1 MNLWGIHW
9 EGFKGRQLREFTMS
23 EDSQESR
30 GLIDISAL
38 PEPVRRMA
46 EVMAG
51 LDPDWTINGWLT
63 QQAEQTLALLRHDLK
78 RECLLLD
85 QRKFRLDDLER
96 RLVPSHEAKDEHQ
109 MSIFDCFGL
118 DEDSTFTG
126 LSQRGE
132 QQRMQEGEA
141 HGAEA
146 FIELLPDDQV
156 DDPLL
161 AVACQLVVMIVD
173 GEIEKGEPVATLEA
187 IFQRMLQHGVEE
199 EEIDEAIDYLL
210 TTGGLI
216 EVDDD
221 CFISTI

>member
-1 MNLWGIHW
+1 
-9 EGFKGRQLREFTMS
+9 MS
-23 EDSQESR
+23 EDKQESR
-30 GLIDISAL
+30 KLMDINAL
-38 PEPVRRMA
+38 PEPVQHMA
-46 EVMAG
+46 EVMSG
-51 LDPDWTINGWLT
+51 LDPDWTIDGWLA

-78 RECLLLD
+78 RERLLLE
-85 QRKFRLDDLER
+85 QRKFRLDDLENR
-96 RLVPSHEAKDEHQ
+96 INPEEKKHDIHQ

-132 QQRMQEGEA
+132 KQRTEEGEP

-146 FIELLPDDQV
+146 FFDLLPDDQG

-161 AVACQLVVMIVD
+161 AVACQLMIIIVD
-173 GEIEKGEPVATLEA
+173 GEIERGEPVATLEV
-187 IFQRMLQHGVEE
+187 IFKRMLEHGVDED
-199 EEIDEAIDYLL
+199 EIDEAIDHLL